1 MHGGCGRGEV
11 ARLQARVERAVVA
24 GGRQLE
30 MPTGIY
36 HRHVLHCVLAPS
48 PLHYKQLCAFLP
60 ASIPGGAPRCIAEPL
75 QRRHSDGQYTRARGG
90 RAAAEYAGVPTPEA
104 CDAQAVARGPIKQ
117 VRRCV
122 RRVSDVLSDVL
133 SDVVKTG
140 KMLVGDKKSLE
151 LSLFLLIDNYV

>member
-1 MHGGCGRGEV
+1 M

-60 ASIPGGAPRCIAEPL
+60 ASIPGGGTPVHNKAIEKGGIQMA
-75 QRRHSDGQYTRARGG
+75 GTRERG
-90 RAAAEYAGVPTPEA
+90 AAAPLPHVRA
-104 CDAQAVARGPIKQ
+104 CQRLRPAMLRRWPAVQ
-117 VRRCV
+117 
-122 RRVSDVLSDVL
+122 
-133 SDVVKTG
+133 
-140 KMLVGDKKSLE
+140 
-151 LSLFLLIDNYV
+151 